1 MQTILL
7 AVDQSASAFEATLYV
22 VKFIK
27 KYGPLVVH
35 VAHVQSDPL
44 PWQTEDKIQE
54 AIEAHLSLESHTALL
69 HDEQIPFEVHVRQ
82 GAAVETLVTMAEELG
97 CDHIIM
103 GSRGLGGIAGIAL
116 GSVTQ
121 KILHLANVPVTC
133 VPSQTLR

>member
-1 MQTILL
+1 MQTVLL

-27 KYGPLVVH
+27 KHGPLVVH
-35 VAHVQSDPL
+35 VAHVQSAPL
-44 PWQTEDKIQE
+44 PWQTQDKIQE
-54 AIEAHLSLESHTALL
+54 AIEAHISLESHTALL
-69 HDEQIPFEVHVRQ
+69 HDEQVSFKVHVRQ
-82 GAAVETLVTMAEELG
+82 GAAGETLVAIAEELG

-103 GSRGLGGIAGIAL
+103 GSRGLGGLSGIAL

-133 VPSQTLR
+133 VPGHTLR